1 MALDR
6 SGELVLGFKV
16 FNNSDSGEGS
26 MSRNMEANRR
36 RLATIASVA
45 VASVSVTAAS
55 AAWAGTDPF
64 FNPLTQSTAVASPNH
79 VNELHSPWQ
88 VPPGLS
94 QRNLTS
100 LQEAEADA
108 TQSIQRVA
116 FGGASSMF
124 DMLAYDPSGR
134 YIFIPHETPFGA
146 GLSRYDTTE
155 DHTELLF
162 AGDSMASDFGACWQ
176 QACPAWASDF
186 AAFDPARWTP
196 NGTVLLAE
204 EWSGLGRVV
213 EILDPLGDAPADATV
228 TSLVEGED
236 YRILDSIGRVAHE
249 GINFSLRFP
258 NRVIYYIDEWNSGS
272 IYALVLKTPGDY
284 AGGGQ
289 TFVLSVDAFMASG
302 GDPAANWNEGVN
314 ENAERFGMA
323 TWVPVTDADGEPLSG
338 VNDPFTDGPTVDP
351 RERSDVRGGRAAA
364 DDVGGTPYGR
374 PEDME
379 VGVLANFNEVLYVA
393 VTSEHAV
400 ISIEMLGNRKAM
412 VRQFATAESAK
423 NVGFPATTGTLNS
436 PDNLAQDALGNIY
449 IIEDSP
455 NSGDVGG
462 DIWFAR
468 DTDGNGIAE
477 SLDHFMSVQVAGSES
492 TGMIFHPTDPQ
503 KFVVAVQHPSST
515 DLEEVPD
522 GFGDAV
528 WEFDVGGVVPP
539 PCDDGGN
546 LFGVAAPLDTK
557 CTSRIGNPFASSLRA
572 AAELGP
578 ATRAPQNARW

>member
-1 MALDR
+1 
-6 SGELVLGFKV
+6 
-16 FNNSDSGEGS
+16 
-26 MSRNMEANRR
+26 MSRSLRSPRHR
-36 RLATIASVA
+36 RLATVATLA
-45 VASVSVTAAS
+45 VAAFGVT

-88 VPPGLS
+88 IPPGLS
-94 QRNLTS
+94 QQNLTS
-100 LQEAEADA
+100 LKEAEADA
-108 TQSIQRVA
+108 TQSVQRVA

-146 GLSRYDTTE
+146 GLSRYDTVE

-162 AGDSMASDFGACWQ
+162 AGDSMASDFGACWA
-176 QACPAWASDF
+176 QACPAWAADF

-213 EILDPLGDAPADATV
+213 EIMDPLGEAPEDAV
-228 TSLVEGED
+228 VSSLVEGED
-236 YRILDSIGRVAHE
+236 YRILDSIAKVAHE
-249 GINFSLRFP
+249 GINFSRRFP
-258 NRVIYYIDEWNSGS
+258 NRVIYFIDEWNSGS

-289 TFVLSVDAFMASG
+289 TFVLSVDAFMETG
-302 GDPAANWNEGVN
+302 GDPAAMWNEGVN
-314 ENAERFGMA
+314 ENAQRFGLA
-323 TWVPVTDADGEPLSG
+323 TWVPITDADGEPMPG
-338 VNDPFTDGPTVDP
+338 VRDPFMDGPTVDP
-351 RERSDVRGGRAAA
+351 RERTDVRGGRAAA

-379 VGVLANFNEVLYVA
+379 VGMLANFNEVLYVA
-393 VTSEHAV
+393 ITSEHSV
-400 ISIEMLGNRKAM
+400 ISIEMLGNRKAI
-412 VRQFATAESAK
+412 VREFATAESAK
-423 NVGFPATTGTLNS
+423 NVGFAATTGTLNS

-462 DIWFAR
+462 DIWFGR
-468 DTDGNGIAE
+468 DTDGNGVAE
-477 SLDHFMSVQVAGSES
+477 SLDHFMSIQVNGSEH
-492 TGMIFHPTDPQ
+492 TGMIFHPLNPE

-515 DLEEVPD
+515 DLEEVPE

-528 WEFDVGGVVPP
+528 WEFDVSGVVPP
-539 PCDDGGN
+539 PCDDGGS
-546 LFGVAAPLDTK
+546 LFAALAPLDTS
-557 CTSRIGNPFASSLRA
+557 CTSLTANPFASDLRA
-572 AAELGP
+572 AAERG
-578 ATRAPQNARW
+578 ASTRAPLNARW

>member
-1 MALDR
+1 
-6 SGELVLGFKV
+6 
-16 FNNSDSGEGS
+16 
-26 MSRNMEANRR
+26 MSRPS
-36 RLATIASVA
+36 LATFASLA
-45 VASVSVTAAS
+45 LASLGVTTAL
-55 AAWAGTDPF
+55 AGTDPF

-88 VPPGLS
+88 TPPGLS
-94 QRNLTS
+94 QRNLMS
-100 LQEAEADA
+100 LQEVEADA
-108 TQSIQRVA
+108 TQSVQRVP
-116 FGGASSMF
+116 FGGISSMF

-155 DHTELLF
+155 DRTELLF
-162 AGDSMASDFGACWQ
+162 AGDSQASDFSACWG
-176 QACPAWASDF
+176 QACPAWAADF

-196 NGTVLLAE
+196 NGTVLLGE
-204 EWSGLGRVV
+204 EWSGLGRIV
-213 EILDPLGDAPADATV
+213 EVLNPLGDAPADPIV

-236 YRILDSIGRVAHE
+236 YRTLDSIARVAHE
-249 GINFSLRFP
+249 GINFSRRFP

-284 AGGGQ
+284 TGGGQ
-289 TFVLSVDAFMASG
+289 TFVLSVDAFMPSG

-314 ENAERFGMA
+314 ETAQRFGMA
-323 TWVPVTDADGEPLSG
+323 TWVPLTNANGRPLRGIS
-338 VNDPFTDGPTVDP
+338 DPFVDGPTVDP
-351 RERSDVRGGRAAA
+351 RERTDVRGGRAAA
-364 DDVGGTPYGR
+364 DDAGGTPYGR

-393 VTSEHAV
+393 VTSEHSV
-400 ISIEMLGNRKAM
+400 ISIEMLGNRKAI
-412 VRQFATAESAK
+412 VREFATAESAK
-423 NVGFPATTGTLNS
+423 NVGFAATTGTLNS

-468 DTDGNGIAE
+468 DTDGNGVAE
-477 SLDHFMSVQVAGSES
+477 SLDHFMSIQVAGSES
-492 TGMIFHPTDPQ
+492 TGMIFNPVAPE

-528 WEFDVGGVVPP
+528 WEFDVSGVVPP
-539 PCDDGGN
+539 PCDDGGS
-546 LFGVAAPLDTK
+546 LFGVAAPLDTS
-557 CTSRIGNPFASSLRA
+557 CVSRVGNPFASDLRNA
-572 AAELGP
+572 GRRGV
-578 ATRAPQNARW
+578 ATGAPRNVRW